1 MRSNDNLEFFSLLEK
16 FFTEYL
22 PLTINASPHTIKS
35 YKCAFRL
42 LIQYLNEE
50 SKIEPSKITFEALD
64 FDVLN
69 SFFDWLSSV
78 RKNSRMTMKQRMGA
92 LSSFADYAQHRN
104 LAAGYTFWNSL
115 SKISKK
121 FFRRV
126 KGKQRCIF
134 TREELAIMF
143 SMPDTS
149 NSIGFRDFVIL
160 VVMYASGAR
169 AQEICDLRVKD
180 VTYDTSGNAILK
192 LLGKGS
198 KPRRVKITVDATQL
212 LNRYISYRNI
222 NTLTERHIFHSQRNE
237 QISVACIEEIFKK
250 YEKSAKMLHPD
261 KFNAGSYTPHV
272 MRHTTASHLIE
283 AGVPLAVVKNILV
296 IHQYRQ
302 HRYMLRC
309 HSKL

>member
-1 MRSNDNLEFFSLLEK
+1 
-16 FFTEYL
+16 
-22 PLTINASPHTIKS
+22 
-35 YKCAFRL
+35 
-42 LIQYLNEE
+42 
-50 SKIEPSKITFEALD
+50 
-64 FDVLN
+64 
-69 SFFDWLSSV
+69 
-78 RKNSRMTMKQRMGA
+78 
-92 LSSFADYAQHRN
+92 FADYAQHRN

-222 NTLTERHIFHSQRNE
+222 NTLTERHIFHSQ
-237 QISVACIEEIFKK
+237 
-250 YEKSAKMLHPD
+250 
-261 KFNAGSYTPHV
+261 
-272 MRHTTASHLIE
+272 
-283 AGVPLAVVKNILV
+283 
-296 IHQYRQ
+296 
-302 HRYMLRC
+302 
-309 HSKL
+309 